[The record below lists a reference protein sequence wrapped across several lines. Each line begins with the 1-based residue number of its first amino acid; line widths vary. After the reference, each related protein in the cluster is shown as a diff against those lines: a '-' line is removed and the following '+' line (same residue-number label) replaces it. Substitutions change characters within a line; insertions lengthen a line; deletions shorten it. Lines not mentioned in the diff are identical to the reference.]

1 MVIKR
6 INIAGAVVAVTLAS
20 GCSKAPTVSFAS
32 DVMPVLDEHCNECH
46 KAGGA
51 GAQKSGFSMDSYSS
65 VMAGTT
71 LGPMVVPGEPLSSN
85 LYRLVDREV
94 DKSIR
99 MPHEGST
106 LTVEERAIIKTWIAE
121 GALDN

>member
-6 INIAGAVVAVTLAS
+6 IYMAVSLVAVALAT
-20 GCSKAPTVSFAS
+20 GCSKAPTVSFAG
-32 DVMPVLDEHCNECH
+32 DVMPVLDKHCKECH
-46 KAGGA
+46 QAGGK
-51 GAQKSGFSMDSYSS
+51 GAVKSGFLVDTYDS

-71 LGPMVVPGEPLSSN
+71 LGPMVVAGDPLSSN
-85 LYRLVDREV
+85 LYRMVAREV

-99 MPHEGST
+99 MPHGKST
-106 LTVEERAIIKTWIAE
+106 LDIEERAVIETWITE

>member
-1 MVIKR
+1 MEIKC
-6 INIAGAVVAVTLAS
+6 IYVTGALAAVALAT

-32 DVMPVLDEHCNECH
+32 DVMPVLGQHCIECH
-46 KAGGA
+46 DAGGV
-51 GAQKSGFSMDSYSS
+51 GTEKSGFKVDSYDS

-71 LGPMVVPGEPLSSN
+71 LGPMVVAGDPLSSN
-85 LYRLVDREV
+85 LYRMVAREV

-99 MPHEGST
+99 MPHERSA
-106 LTVEERAIIKTWIAE
+106 LTAEERAIIKTWITE